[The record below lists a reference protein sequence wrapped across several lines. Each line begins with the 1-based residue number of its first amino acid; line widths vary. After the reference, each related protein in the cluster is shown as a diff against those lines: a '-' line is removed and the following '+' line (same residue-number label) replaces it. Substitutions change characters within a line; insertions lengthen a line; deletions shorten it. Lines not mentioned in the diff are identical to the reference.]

1 MVFFMGS
8 ENKGNPAGGD
18 DRNTRT
24 TYSPIELIAESAV
37 ELLPRLS
44 GIVLIDQKAAAVFK
58 QPFQFP
64 PQNKLPT
71 SFRALRHRLDLNPIV
86 RIIEN

>member
-24 TYSPIELIAESAV
+24 TYSAIELIAEIAV
-37 ELLPRLS
+37 ELL
-44 GIVLIDQKAAAVFK
+44 GLIALGLQRFK
-58 QPFQFP
+58 QA
-64 PQNKLPT
+64 NA
-71 SFRALRHRLDLNPIV
+71 RG
-86 RIIEN
+86 